1 MSAEQQTAIPNDVR
15 DINFELYRRDQHDKG
30 SYVWGRDYGHDLL
43 RDLNK
48 MAHTA
53 GVGCLQRDL
62 LQRAFAEIARLRKRI
77 AEGAS
82 ANE

>member
-1 MSAEQQTAIPNDVR
+1 MSEQQVEIPNDLR
-15 DINFELYRRDQHDKG
+15 EINFALYRLDQHDKG
-30 SYVWGRDYGHDLL
+30 SYVWGRDYGKDLL

-62 LQRAFAEIARLRKRI
+62 LQRAFSEIARLRKLSSQDRQG
-77 AEGAS
+77 E
-82 ANE
+82 